1 MAVTNHPGHNDRR
14 EAARAVARLWARNG
28 VPAFPVRIG
37 HDPTLYDGAGGTT
50 KRPATINGHLAAT
63 TNLDELDRL
72 FDRATCAPGEV
83 FGAAILPGGGEYVVV
98 DIDLKGGKNGFPAA
112 TNLDLL
118 DTWGAL
124 TPSGGQHRIFRRPTG
139 VRITNAS
146 PWAADGIDIRGDDGW
161 IVAPGTDTP
170 WGKWRKIDDERK
182 WPDDVADLP
191 ADVLERLTTT
201 TSTAGHTVWNRLN
214 EENTAKLDP
223 ATRRAVD
230 ALVATGGHSPIL
242 REREGREP
250 WVEITRPGK
259 RDGTSASVG
268 YVGPG
273 IVRSFTP
280 NWPGVPEGR
289 NEIADDG
296 RIVPAGTR
304 FDEWAARV
312 TSPPPHVDPDTG
324 EIVAD
329 DDPSDTWQ
337 PISLRYDPNRP
348 VVLPSILRRDDGH
361 ALFTPGHVH
370 VIFGEPEAGKGW
382 LICAAIRE
390 VVTAGRNAVYI
401 DLEDTEHN
409 IGPRL
414 RGLGLTDDQLD
425 AHVTYLRPQDRTNQT
440 TWARLCAYAEDA
452 DLVVIDSFN
461 EVIGLWG
468 VKSKD
473 NDEITPFVRN
483 VPRALAHLGPA
494 VVLADHVVKNREERS
509 RYPIGAQAKLAAADA
524 GYSIENTTR
533 FGRGK
538 TGRSTISVAKD
549 RHGHVRAATVGGDHW
564 GTYTLTSNEGGG
576 QITFDL
582 TAKVTGGDGDTWRPT
597 GLMEKISKM
606 LAEHGGEMSKN
617 KIEGL
622 AGAKAE
628 YVRKALELLVDE
640 GYATVRKQGSAHYH
654 RHAKPY
660 READELATSSPR
672 PTSSHLVPGTRGG
685 NLVPSSPSSTNGR
698 GDEDEVRGRSEGA
711 PRPKPKCRKCDRALD
726 RGGCRWCDDED
737 FTDDWIDPR
746 KDLQP

>member
-1 MAVTNHPGHNDRR
+1 MTAVNHPRHNDRR
-14 EAARAVARLWARNG
+14 EAARAVARLWAQNG

-83 FGAAILPGGGEYVVV
+83 FGAAILPGGGQYVVV

-214 EENTAKLDP
+214 EDNTAKLDP

-259 RDGTSASVG
+259 RDGNSASVG
-268 YVGPG
+268 YIGPG

-296 RIVPAGTR
+296 QIVPAGTR

-324 EIVAD
+324 EMFSETEPDANAEIIAHVSQFEIDWATFWDEDHAEEWLVPGFLAEGRQHAIFAKGGAGKSLFTLWHATRLAIAGTSVLYCDYEMTRAD
-329 DDPSDTWQ
+329 LDSRLDAMGYGPDTDL
-337 PISLRYDPNRP
+337 SALHYLS
-348 VVLPSILRRDDGH
+348 LPSIPPLDTVKGAEVLTVYARHVDAKLLVIDTAARAVKGEENDADTYRDLYRWTGLANKQDGRTMLRIDHAGHNDTGSARGSSAKNDDVDVVWELRSRDNGIELRARKKRMGWIPDKVPWVQTADPLGY
-361 ALFTPGHVH
+361 ATTAVAGW
-370 VIFGEPEAGKGW
+370 PEHTSEV
-382 LICAAIRE
+382 AAKLDE
-390 VVTAGRNAVYI
+390 
-401 DLEDTEHN
+401 
-409 IGPRL
+409 
-414 RGLGLTDDQLD
+414 LGVPLD
-425 AHVTYLRPQDRTNQT
+425 ATF
-440 TWARLCAYAEDA
+440 
-452 DLVVIDSFN
+452 S
-461 EVIGLWG
+461 
-468 VKSKD
+468 
-473 NDEITPFVRN
+473 
-483 VPRALAHLGPA
+483 
-494 VVLADHVVKNREERS
+494 
-509 RYPIGAQAKLAAADA
+509 AA
-524 GYSIENTTR
+524 
-533 FGRGK
+533 
-538 TGRSTISVAKD
+538 
-549 RHGHVRAATVGGDHW
+549 RAA
-564 GTYTLTSNEGGG
+564 L
-576 QITFDL
+576 IK
-582 TAKVTGGDGDTWRPT
+582 AKYERR
-597 GLMEKISKM
+597 
-606 LAEHGGEMSKN
+606 
-617 KIEGL
+617 
-622 AGAKAE
+622 
-628 YVRKALELLVDE
+628 RKALVL
-640 GYATVRKQGSAHYH
+640 SALKLRRQRAQH
-654 RHAKPY
+654 
-660 READELATSSPR
+660 EW
-672 PTSSHLVPGTRGG
+672 
-685 NLVPSSPSSTNGR
+685 
-698 GDEDEVRGRSEGA
+698 
-711 PRPKPKCRKCDRALD
+711 PKA
-726 RGGCRWCDDED
+726 
-737 FTDDWIDPR
+737 
-746 KDLQP
+746 